1 MSVIKEGKGTV
12 EIEIPLCLSEFLS
25 KIGTH
30 WLTAS
35 DIMEKK
41 RTFLLASEMPVPI
54 SRSHTVSF
62 GFAQFAVDCSE
73 FALTAISAQIVLVK
87 IPYLPLTALSFSQ
100 GLPSTALMFSQRF
113 AL

>member
-1 MSVIKEGKGTV
+1 
-12 EIEIPLCLSEFLS
+12 
-25 KIGTH
+25 
-30 WLTAS
+30 
-35 DIMEKK
+35 MEKK

-100 GLPSTALMFSQRF
+100 GLPLTALMFSQRF